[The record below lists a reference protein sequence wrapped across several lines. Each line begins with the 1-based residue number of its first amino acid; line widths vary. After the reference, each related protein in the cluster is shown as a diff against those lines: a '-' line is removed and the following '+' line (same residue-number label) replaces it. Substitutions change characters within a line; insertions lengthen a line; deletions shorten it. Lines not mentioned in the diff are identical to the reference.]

1 MVSITADSAVQYF
14 PSVLSENVSSMFIA
28 AIKYFNFFYLSRFC
42 TQTILQFLL
51 QLICTFIFLENLIF
65 TFSLYTHYKKLVF
78 FSSYLSSSF
87 EAEIKPGCPEFL
99 HCEHIIFIFLVL
111 CDCIYNDE

>member
-28 AIKYFNFFYLSRFC
+28 AIKYFNFFLSI
-42 TQTILQFLL
+42 TILHSDYISVPVAVDLHIYFFRKPN
-51 QLICTFIFLENLIF
+51 I
-65 TFSLYTHYKKLVF
+65 YF
-78 FSSYLSSSF
+78 FSIHPLQKTRFFINLSSSF

-99 HCEHIIFIFLVL
+99 HCEHIIIIFLVL